1 MFLSFKISVN
11 NSKREKFKDLPLILP
26 VTLSKPKE
34 LHVVVFHYITQKS
47 PKHGSHNDL
56 NVILFQV
63 SFKN

>member
-34 LHVVVFHYITQKS
+34 LHVVVFHYITQKA
-47 PKHGSHNDL
+47 L
-56 NVILFQV
+56 NMEVIMI
-63 SFKN
+63 